1 MINSGSARRWLW
13 TSFRGMSPVPAEQ
26 TLPMPKVEA
35 EALADYYDTQS
46 QSAPADSA
54 PDEPRS

>member
-1 MINSGSARRWLW
+1 
-13 TSFRGMSPVPAEQ
+13 MSPVPAEQ

>member
-1 MINSGSARRWLW
+1 
-13 TSFRGMSPVPAEQ
+13 MSPAPAEQ

-46 QSAPADSA
+46 QPAPADST